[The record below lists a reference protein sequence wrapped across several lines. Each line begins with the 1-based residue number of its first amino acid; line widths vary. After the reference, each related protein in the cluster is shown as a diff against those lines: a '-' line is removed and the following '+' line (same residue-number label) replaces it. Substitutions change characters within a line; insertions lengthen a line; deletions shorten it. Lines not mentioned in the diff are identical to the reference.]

1 MNALQTLQAFESLA
15 ATYSDDP
22 RTRLAYHLGL
32 LQGHIRS
39 QDHTIA
45 ILQQEI
51 RQLINELNQEKA

>member
-15 ATYSDDP
+15 ARYSDDP

-45 ILQQEI
+45 ILEEEI
-51 RQLINELNQEKA
+51 RQMINQLNKELA

>member
-1 MNALQTLQAFESLA
+1 MNTLQAFEQLA

-22 RTRLAYHLGL
+22 RTRLAFHVGL

-45 ILQQEI
+45 ILEEEI
-51 RQLINELNQEKA
+51 RQMINQLNKELA

>member
-1 MNALQTLQAFESLA
+1 MNTLQTFEALA

-51 RQLINELNQEKA
+51 SQLINELSLEQS

>member
-45 ILQQEI
+45 ILEEEI
-51 RQLINELNQEKA
+51 RHMINQLNKELA

>member
-22 RTRLAYHLGL
+22 RNRLAYHLGL

-51 RQLINELNQEKA
+51 SQLINELLQEQA

>member
-1 MNALQTLQAFESLA
+1 MNTLQAFEQLA

-22 RTRLAYHLGL
+22 RTRLAFHLGM

-45 ILQQEI
+45 ILEEEI
-51 RQLINELNQEKA
+51 RQMINQLNKEQA